1 MDTRFNE
8 PPVHQKRI
16 IWGSRGSSGSRAASR
31 SATIPTS
38 SRVAGLRSTS
48 SLWDAGI
55 EEKVNLCAV
64 IARSVRTFPG
74 MSSPRA
80 PHRLAISPVC
90 WGISDIPGWG
100 HQLDPE
106 RVLSEAA
113 AVGEGVITAGPT
125 GFLPDR
131 SDQAK
136 RLIKRHRLG
145 LVAGQVDAI
154 LHHQD
159 IRGAELAHID
169 GHAQWLSALG
179 AETLVLS
186 AIAQRAGGA
195 EHGIVLS
202 NAEWAHLLHSIGSVQ
217 HVCSRHKLRLAVQP
231 RFGSTIQG
239 PEDIERLLVGS
250 EAGICLDLGHLLLAG
265 GQLQDLD
272 RVRAGRIHHV
282 QLNDLDPELTEQ
294 VRDHAADYADAVS
307 MGLFKPLGEGNAHVD
322 RVVEALRSSN
332 YRGWYI
338 VRQETRLA
346 SADERP
352 LGRVSRSLEYLRPLL
367 S

>member
-1 MDTRFNE
+1 M
-8 PPVHQKRI
+8 
-16 IWGSRGSSGSRAASR
+16 R
-31 SATIPTS
+31 SARPT
-38 SRVAGLRSTS
+38 
-48 SLWDAGI
+48 
-55 EEKVNLCAV
+55 
-64 IARSVRTFPG
+64 
-74 MSSPRA
+74 
-80 PHRLAISPVC
+80 HRLAISPVC
-90 WGISDIPGWG
+90 WGISDVPGWG

-113 AVGEGVITAGPT
+113 AVGEGAITAGPP

-136 RLIKRHRLG
+136 PLLKRHRLG

-154 LHHQD
+154 LHHHD

-186 AIAQRAGGA
+186 AIPQRAGGSQ
-195 EHGIVLS
+195 HGIVLS

-239 PEDIERLLVGS
+239 PDDIERLLVGS
-250 EAGICLDLGHLLLAG
+250 EAGVCLDLGHLILAG
-265 GQLQDLD
+265 ADPIEILELA
-272 RVRAGRIHHV
+272 AGRIQHV
-282 QLNDLDPELTEQ
+282 QLNDLDPELAED
-294 VRDHAADYADAVS
+294 VRDRGHEYSDAVS
-307 MGLFKPLGEGNAHVD
+307 LGLFKPLGEGIAHAD
-322 RVVEALRSSN
+322 KVVEALRASK
-332 YRGWYI
+332 YQGWYI
-338 VRQETRLA
+338 LRQETRLA
-346 SADERP
+346 SAEDRP
-352 LGRVSRSLEYLRPLL
+352 LGRVSRSLEYLLPLL

>member
-1 MDTRFNE
+1 M
-8 PPVHQKRI
+8 
-16 IWGSRGSSGSRAASR
+16 SSS
-31 SATIPTS
+31 
-38 SRVAGLRSTS
+38 VAGRRSRS

-55 EEKVNLCAV
+55 EEKVNLCAL
-64 IARSVRTFPG
+64 IARVRTFPG
-74 MSSPRA
+74 IRSPRVT
-80 PHRLAISPVC
+80 HRLALSPVC
-90 WGISDIPGWG
+90 WGISNVPDWG
-100 HQLDPE
+100 HQLAPE

-113 AVGEGVITAGPT
+113 AVGEGAITAGPS

-136 RLIKRHRLG
+136 PLLRRHRLR

-154 LHHQD
+154 LHHHD
-159 IRGAELAHID
+159 IRGPELAHID
-169 GHAQWLSALG
+169 GHAHWLSVLG

-186 AIAQRAGGA
+186 AIPHREGGA

-250 EAGICLDLGHLLLAG
+250 EAGICLDLGHLILAG
-265 GQLQDLD
+265 ADPIEVLELA
-272 RVRAGRIHHV
+272 AGRIQQV
-282 QLNDLDPELTEQ
+282 QLNDIDADLAEQ
-294 VRDHAADYADAVS
+294 VREHGQDYGEAVGL
-307 MGLFKPLGEGNAHVD
+307 GLFKPLGEGSARVD
-322 RVVEALRSSN
+322 RFVEALRGSK
-332 YRGWYI
+332 YRGWYTL
-338 VRQETRLA
+338 RQETRL
-346 SADERP
+346 SSPDDRP
-352 LGRVSRSLEYLRPLL
+352 LGRVSRSLEHLMPLI

>member
-1 MDTRFNE
+1 MR
-8 PPVHQKRI
+8 
-16 IWGSRGSSGSRAASR
+16 
-31 SATIPTS
+31 
-38 SRVAGLRSTS
+38 
-48 SLWDAGI
+48 
-55 EEKVNLCAV
+55 
-64 IARSVRTFPG
+64 
-74 MSSPRA
+74 SPRA
-80 PHRLAISPVC
+80 THRLAISPVC

-145 LVAGQVDAI
+145 VVAGQVDSI
-154 LHHQD
+154 LHHHD
-159 IRGAELAHID
+159 MRGAELAHID

-186 AIAQRAGGA
+186 AIPQRAGGA

-265 GQLQDLD
+265 ADPIEILELA
-272 RVRAGRIHHV
+272 AGRIQHV
-282 QLNDLDPELTEQ
+282 QLNDLDSELADE
-294 VRDHAADYADAVS
+294 VREKGHDYGDAVS
-307 MGLFKPLGEGNAHVD
+307 LGLFKPLGEGSGRVD
-322 RVVEALRSSN
+322 RVVEALRGSK

-338 VRQETRLA
+338 LRQETRLA
-346 SADERP
+346 TADDRP
-352 LGRVSRSLEYLRPLL
+352 LGRVSRSLEYLLPLL